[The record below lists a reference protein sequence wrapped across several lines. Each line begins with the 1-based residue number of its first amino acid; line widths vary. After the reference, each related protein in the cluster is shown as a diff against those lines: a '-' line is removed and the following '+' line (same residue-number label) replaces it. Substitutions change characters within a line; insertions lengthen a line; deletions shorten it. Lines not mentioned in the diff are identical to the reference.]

1 MLVIIG
7 SCLTVIIKTHPVS
20 QSSSIVAIIL
30 AILILIFVLLIG
42 YLFVFHL
49 FLIVTNQTTN
59 EYNKSKRLDS
69 LNKKNF
75 LKNFV
80 YIWCSSLQPSFKRYA
95 KTKNRNDQ
103 QQYIYNIY
111 NNMMMNND
119 SRNQN
124 NSIYSNISSRDDTIS
139 VDRNSDRSN
148 NINKDPSNETYNT
161 IRPNYQTLNKAVGL
175 VTNSIVV
182 SSY

>member
-1 MLVIIG
+1 
-7 SCLTVIIKTHPVS
+7 
-20 QSSSIVAIIL
+20 
-30 AILILIFVLLIG
+30 
-42 YLFVFHL
+42 
-49 FLIVTNQTTN
+49 
-59 EYNKSKRLDS
+59 
-69 LNKKNF
+69 
-75 LKNFV
+75 
-80 YIWCSSLQPSFKRYA
+80 
-95 KTKNRNDQ
+95 
-103 QQYIYNIY
+103 
-111 NNMMMNND
+111 MMMNND

-148 NINKDPSNETYNT
+148 NINKNPSNETYNT

>member
-7 SCLTVIIKTHPVS
+7 SCLTVIIKTQPIS
-20 QSSSIVAIIL
+20 QSPSIVAIIL
-30 AILILIFVLLIG
+30 TILILIFVLLIG

-69 LNKKNF
+69 LKRKNF

-80 YIWCSSLQPSFKRYA
+80 YIWCNSLQPSFKRYN
-95 KTKNRNDQ
+95 KTKNQSNQ
-103 QQYIYNIY
+103 QQYIYNIC
-111 NNMMMNND
+111 NNMMNEKD
-119 SRNQN
+119 SKIQN
-124 NSIYSNISSRDDTIS
+124 TSIYSNISSREDSIS
-139 VDRNSDRSN
+139 LDRNSGSA
-148 NINKDPSNETYNT
+148 NINQNDGYNT
-161 IRPNYQTLNKAVGL
+161 IRPNYDTLNKAVGL